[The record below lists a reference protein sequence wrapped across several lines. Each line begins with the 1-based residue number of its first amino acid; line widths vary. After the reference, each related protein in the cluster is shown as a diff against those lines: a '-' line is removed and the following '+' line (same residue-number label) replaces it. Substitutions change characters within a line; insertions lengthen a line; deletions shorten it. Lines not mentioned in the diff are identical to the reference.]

1 MIEAGMKHT
10 LIESDQEIIRK
21 MAQEISDQGRSYFV
35 NNLKRNNVS
44 LYETEL
50 EGFGAEMAFCRM
62 VGSFFNRTTNE
73 NEDYSIKYDCVLPD
87 GRTVDIKNTKYTNGK
102 LLVLFG
108 KERFVVDMYV
118 LMTGV
123 FPSYIFRGWAA
134 YTDIIDQKNIKDLGY
149 GPNYTFEQHQLNK
162 TL

>member
-1 MIEAGMKHT
+1 MIEAGLKHI

-21 MAQEISDQGRSYFV
+21 TAKEISDQGRLHFV
-35 NNLKRNNVS
+35 NNLKRNKFS

-73 NEDYSIKYDCVLPD
+73 NEDYSVKYDCVLPD
-87 GRTVDIKNTKYTNGK
+87 GRTVDIKNTKYPNGK

-134 YTDIIDQKNIKDLGY
+134 YSDIINSENIKDLGY
-149 GPNYTFEQHQLNK
+149 GPNYIFEQHQLNK